1 MDVGWRKAPLAASAL
16 LVLGVLLL
24 GVDLGW
30 SADGPERS
38 FVGSLFGLELLT
50 WAPDKAR
57 ALCASYAPGVAGT
70 SGLATALG
78 WLHLVGAFLAGAWL
92 LPRWLQRLAGG
103 GPGGLATRAGLGLA
117 LVLATSPWMPH
128 FVATRTADG
137 AEAYL
142 DLGDL
147 AFGLGASLLVVGL
160 LLLRGPR
167 ATSAAPAGGDDA
179 APGAIPHGPLL
190 VAAIALAALAPL
202 LLSRA
207 YLGGEPLTND
217 GVAYRWQAEL
227 FAEGHLA
234 SDLGPM
240 ADFFPARQLLP
251 QRSDSAFTPDLLPN
265 GDRVLAGGA
274 TSKYPPGHSALLA
287 PGTAIGSPRL
297 LPQLLIGLS
306 VLLTW
311 RLALRLTRR
320 RDLALAAAWAFA
332 LSPMV
337 LGVSSLWLSHG
348 TSLPTALVFAVA
360 WLAAWARARGDESG
374 SPVPP
379 ALLAGI
385 ALSACLAARPLT
397 AAAVAAALATYTLI
411 DLARGPRGRLLPQ
424 LLAMAAAVFGLL
436 PGLLAF
442 LTVNAAITGSFWM
455 PAYELYADML
465 SPNDRWGLTNLTTAL
480 PFTAYNL
487 ARLAP
492 WLLGGPLAF
501 FVLALGW
508 RRLRGPDGSESG
520 PLPAAQHLVWGVPLA
535 LVACYSL
542 HRFQGIPWVGP
553 LYLVEALPFLAVAA
567 GAGVLAIARGLG
579 LGHRGLLFLPLLLGS
594 LALLHPHLDRAAE
607 RSAIRRAPAVAA
619 AAELQRLGD
628 ELPGEAARLL
638 VFVPVESPGHG
649 KLFPLPP
656 PSVSVVPSTASLQ
669 PARWPVLAR
678 DLGPRNLALWQLL
691 DHPRAMRWSHA
702 RQQLELLQLEPDVE

>member
-1 MDVGWRKAPLAASAL
+1 M
-16 LVLGVLLL
+16 VLGVLLL

-38 FVGSLFGLELLT
+38 FVGSLFGLQLLT
-50 WAPDKAR
+50 WAPDEAR
-57 ALCASYAPGVAGT
+57 ALCASFAPGVAGP

-78 WLHLVGAFLAGAWL
+78 WLHLVAAFLAGAWF

-103 GPGGLATRAGLGLA
+103 GPGGLATRVGLGMA

-147 AFGLGASLLVVGL
+147 AFGLGASLLVAGL

-167 ATSAAPAGGDDA
+167 PAQGAPAGGDA
-179 APGAIPHGPLL
+179 ESPGAFPPGPLL
-190 VAAIALAALAPL
+190 VAAVALAALAPL

-227 FAEGHLA
+227 FAEGQLA
-234 SDLGPM
+234 RDLGPV

-251 QRSDSAFTPDLLPN
+251 QRH
-265 GDRVLAGGA
+265 AGGA
-274 TSKYPPGHSALLA
+274 TSKYPPGHSAFLA
-287 PGTAIGSPRL
+287 PGTAIGAPRL
-297 LPQLLIGLS
+297 LPQLLAGLS
-306 VLLTW
+306 VLLVW
-311 RLALRLTRR
+311 RLGLRLTRR

-332 LSPMV
+332 LSPML
-337 LGVSSLWLSHG
+337 LGVSSLWLSHA
-348 TSLPTALVFAVA
+348 TSLPTGLVFAVA
-360 WLAAWARARGDESG
+360 WLAAWARARGDEPGSG
-374 SPVPP
+374 IPP
-379 ALLAGI
+379 ALLAGV

-397 AAAVAAALATYTLI
+397 AAALAAALATYTLV
-411 DLARGPRGRLLPQ
+411 DLTRDPRGRLGTQ
-424 LLAMAAAVFGLL
+424 LFAMAAAVLGLL

-442 LTVNAAITGSFWM
+442 LAVNAAITGSPWK
-455 PAYELYADML
+455 PAYELYADLL
-465 SPNDRWGLTNLTTAL
+465 SPNDRWGLSNLATAL

-492 WLLGGPLAF
+492 WLLGGPLAY
-501 FVLALGW
+501 FVLVLGW
-508 RRLRGPDGSESG
+508 RQLRADPDELASERRSQ
-520 PLPAAQHLVWGVPLA
+520 PFAQHLVWGVPFA
-535 LVACYSL
+535 LLVLYSL
-542 HRFQGIPWVGP
+542 HRFQGIPWFGP

-567 GAGVLAIARGLG
+567 GAGVLALARGLG
-579 LGHRGLLFLPLLLGS
+579 LAASSRGLLCLPLLLGS
-594 LALLHPHLDRAAE
+594 LALLHPHLERAAE

-619 AAELQRLGD
+619 AAELQRLAA
-628 ELPGEAARLL
+628 ERPGEPARLL
-638 VFVPVESPGHG
+638 VFVPVESPGQA
-649 KLFPLPP
+649 KRFPLPP
-656 PSVSVVPSTASLQ
+656 PSVRVAPASANLR
-669 PARWPVLAR
+669 PARWPVFAR
-678 DLGPRNLALWQLL
+678 DLGPRNQALWQLF

-702 RQQLELLQLEPDVE
+702 RQELEPLQLEPDGE